1 MLTKAACL
9 SLFSLILSGTA
20 IADQYS
26 FCADGAEQASDTCS
40 KIKVINK
47 INVKVRSVNF
57 IQQPTDGAC
66 GKDERNFSE
75 NLYEGEYGYVYIDPT
90 CNYKVRF
97 ITSKGCSGDFHRVYH
112 SRETRLWKE
121 HGVAQGQMRDTENF
135 IQLATNRVRNEM
147 HAPSL
152 LTVVRRETLSQN

>member
-9 SLFSLILSGTA
+9 SLVSLVLSGTA

-26 FCADGAEQASDTCS
+26 FCADDAEKTSDTCS

-57 IQQPTDGAC
+57 IQLPTDGAC
-66 GKDERNFSE
+66 SKDERNFSE

-97 ITSKGCSGDFHRVYH
+97 ITSKGCSGDSTAYITP
-112 SRETRLWKE
+112 EK
-121 HGVAQGQMRDTENF
+121 
-135 IQLATNRVRNEM
+135 LASGKNTV
-147 HAPSL
+147 SL
-152 LTVVRRETLSQN
+152 EGKCETLKTSFNYPQTA